1 MPEEI
6 QFGETSRYNSHPS
19 GVECIEVAEEF
30 NFNLGNVIKYIW
42 RSRYGDELSDPVLQ
56 LKKAEQYLHREIVRL
71 YAELNADGPDDQ
83 DRCRVGGVAGRE
95 ELLFDQALAANE
107 DHVPQ
112 RQSPYLTSG
121 LEATNGTHPNS
132 GQRHGR
138 YRGRLVPGP
147 QVGTPTAPVR
157 RPPANRS

>member
-6 QFGETSRYNSHPS
+6 QFGETERYNSHPS

-71 YAELNADGPDDQ
+71 YAELNADGPTIKTAAES
-83 DRCRVGGVAGRE
+83 AGSQEKRE
-95 ELLFDQALAANE
+95 ELLFDPCPNGRTHLGHEWNAPNSGTLCWC
-107 DHVPQ
+107 PGK
-112 RQSPYLTSG
+112 SSLYTITSG
-121 LEATNGTHPNS
+121 LEAGE
-132 GQRHGR
+132 QR
-138 YRGRLVPGP
+138 
-147 QVGTPTAPVR
+147 
-157 RPPANRS
+157 

>member
-42 RSRYGDELSDPVLQ
+42 RSRYGDDDPVFQ

-71 YAELNADGPDDQ
+71 YAELNRDEPGIKTD
-83 DRCRVGGVAGRE
+83 E
-95 ELLFDQALAANE
+95 ESAESQGKHQALVDARC
-107 DHVPQ
+107 P
-112 RQSPYLTSG
+112 
-121 LEATNGTHPNS
+121 NGRVHTGHEWNAPNS
-132 GQRHGR
+132 GSIFWC
-138 YRGRLVPGP
+138 RG
-147 QVGTPTAPVR
+147 QVGSVSIPSEPS
-157 RPPANRS
+157 NRS